1 MQITNTITKIIQII
15 IVAKPGLNVLE
26 NLRKFK

>member
-1 MQITNTITKIIQII
+1 MT

-26 NLRKFK
+26 LSKFVVDYFFLTELTTSN